1 MVQWKNVEHPVGIRI
16 YLSSWLMKWKNAVG
30 SWNHAL
36 ENVVMNGKSLE
47 ATRATSWAKMSM
59 GFRKQKRSQ
68 RSTIWHGSNL
78 PHVCRLEKRNK
89 KREFP
94 VVKNHLASRWHH
106 QLPPL
111 LALPWPQ
118 QPNSP
123 PNMGSFFVAPST
135 FGISP
140 GGIAKAIPPP
150 PGPFLSVMQLS
161 THQREGDTE
170 KGRQN
175 QPPVTGGGP
184 RCIIWKKYRPLK
196 TNSYGSPP
204 GVQFSKLIYVISN
217 CVISFSMSCL
227 FTWQTGKSLFSIGN
241 ATSFMV
247 EFPASHVTFRG
258 GGVKMKVK
266 IPWDE
271 CRSNGWQEHTRT
283 LYKIL

>member
-1 MVQWKNVEHPVGIRI
+1 
-16 YLSSWLMKWKNAVG
+16 MK
-30 SWNHAL
+30 HAL

-94 VVKNHLASRWHH
+94 VVENHLASRWHH

-150 PGPFLSVMQLS
+150 PVRSCRWCSCPRTKGKATLRRAGKINHLSRVVVRGASYEKNTAPWKL
-161 THQREGDTE
+161 TATEVHQE
-170 KGRQN
+170 
-175 QPPVTGGGP
+175 
-184 RCIIWKKYRPLK
+184 C
-196 TNSYGSPP
+196 
-204 GVQFSKLIYVISN
+204 
-217 CVISFSMSCL
+217 SFQS
-227 FTWQTGKSLFSIGN
+227 
-241 ATSFMV
+241 
-247 EFPASHVTFRG
+247 
-258 GGVKMKVK
+258 
-266 IPWDE
+266 
-271 CRSNGWQEHTRT
+271 
-283 LYKIL
+283 